1 MNTKITELKKDLVN
15 VINKY
20 EFPIDIIDLVL
31 ENLRL
36 ELNKLV
42 SDQITKAL
50 SDELNKLKSSYS
62 EPSEP
67 DDSVENKSEDN
78 K

>member
-62 EPSEP
+62 EPS
-67 DDSVENKSEDN
+67 DSAENKSEVN
-78 K
+78 E